1 MNFIKPI
8 VALGFVAGVSAC
20 GDIQNKTIDQNIF
33 DGGKGDLSNLTAG
46 IWVDPVGCEHWI
58 IDDGVE
64 GYLDTRR
71 TPDGK
76 PVCNSTLPK
85 NTANGAFK
93 KGSTFFD
100 PI

>member
-1 MNFIKPI
+1 MNMIKLT
-8 VALGFVAGVSAC
+8 AGLGLMLAVSAC
-20 GDIQNKTIDQNIF
+20 GDVSNKTIDQNIF
-33 DGGKGDLSNLTAG
+33 DGGNNDLSNLTAG

-64 GYLDTRR
+64 GYADLRR

-76 PVCNSTLPK
+76 PVCNSDLPRE
-85 NTANGAFK
+85 TAVGAFK
-93 KGSTFFD
+93 KGSTFAD